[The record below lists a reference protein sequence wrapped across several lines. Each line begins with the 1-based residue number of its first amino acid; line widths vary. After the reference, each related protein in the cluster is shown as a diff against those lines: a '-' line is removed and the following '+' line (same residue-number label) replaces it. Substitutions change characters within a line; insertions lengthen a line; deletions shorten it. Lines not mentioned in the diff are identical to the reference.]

1 MIEIP
6 LVSVIIPTYNNVS
19 VVCQAI
25 DCALQ
30 QSYQNLEVIVVDDG
44 STDFTEQLLK
54 EKYEN
59 SIVYVH
65 QENKGTGGARNTG
78 VRYASGKF
86 IQFLDA
92 DDLLDLDKI
101 NIQIRRLQNV
111 TGKSLSYC
119 DYVCCDIDDMTVM
132 YEGLSPVLQSEKPF
146 EDIMLKWE
154 TELSIPVHCFIFDA
168 ALFKEYGLIFNES
181 LPSNEDWDCWMDIF
195 ALDPTVIFIDKVLA
209 YYRVRSDS
217 RCRDRVKMREGYIS
231 AINNQIKKN
240 RSNKEVFEKLKTR
253 KRQIKLRY
261 RDVGLSMRIMERYHT
276 FIKKVYSQYVP
287 SRIQHLFTLKNIL

>member
-1 MIEIP
+1 
-6 LVSVIIPTYNNVS
+6 
-19 VVCQAI
+19 
-25 DCALQ
+25 
-30 QSYQNLEVIVVDDG
+30 
-44 STDFTEQLLK
+44 
-54 EKYEN
+54 
-59 SIVYVH
+59 
-65 QENKGTGGARNTG
+65 
-78 VRYASGKF
+78 
-86 IQFLDA
+86 
-92 DDLLDLDKI
+92 
-101 NIQIRRLQNV
+101 
-111 TGKSLSYC
+111 
-119 DYVCCDIDDMTVM
+119 
-132 YEGLSPVLQSEKPF
+132 
-146 EDIMLKWE
+146 
-154 TELSIPVHCFIFDA
+154 
-168 ALFKEYGLIFNES
+168 
-181 LPSNEDWDCWMDIF
+181 MDIF